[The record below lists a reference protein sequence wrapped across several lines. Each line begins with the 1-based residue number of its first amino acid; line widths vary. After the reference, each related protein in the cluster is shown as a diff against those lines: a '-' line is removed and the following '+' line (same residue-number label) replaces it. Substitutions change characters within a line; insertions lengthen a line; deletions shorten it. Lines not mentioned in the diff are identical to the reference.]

1 MLIEKTQPWR
11 RLVVLQAVQKVL
23 LLRIGLLTVRRRWLV
38 LKESGM
44 AVT

>member
-1 MLIEKTQPWR
+1 MLIEMTQTWR
-11 RLVVLQAVQKVL
+11 RLVVLQAVLKVL

-38 LKESGM
+38 LEESGM

>member
-11 RLVVLQAVQKVL
+11 RLVVLQAVQKV